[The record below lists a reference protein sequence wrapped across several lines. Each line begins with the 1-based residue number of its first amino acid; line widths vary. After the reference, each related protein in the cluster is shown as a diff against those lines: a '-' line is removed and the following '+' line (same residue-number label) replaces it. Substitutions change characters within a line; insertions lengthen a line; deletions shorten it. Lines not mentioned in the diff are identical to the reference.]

1 MCDAPQLRKP
11 FSNLSVQGPRGEPDP
26 GITLRLEHVAGKI
39 NVLHIEQRKN
49 KQRRPTMHKLRIAMH
64 NRLEIGS
71 CVHAHTFDRH
81 TRTCGQRAHHW
92 HSRSICALR
101 RSTRCTAHL

>member
-1 MCDAPQLRKP
+1 
-11 FSNLSVQGPRGEPDP
+11 
-26 GITLRLEHVAGKI
+26 
-39 NVLHIEQRKN
+39 
-49 KQRRPTMHKLRIAMH
+49 
-64 NRLEIGS
+64 
-71 CVHAHTFDRH
+71 VHAHTFDRH